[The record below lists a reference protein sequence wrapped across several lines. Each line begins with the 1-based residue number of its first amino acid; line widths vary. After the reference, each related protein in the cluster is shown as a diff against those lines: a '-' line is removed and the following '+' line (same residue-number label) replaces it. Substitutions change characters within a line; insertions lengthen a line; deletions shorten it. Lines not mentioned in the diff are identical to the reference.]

1 MKLCKD
7 IRLGEKVS
15 GKRFELTWKLKHNRP
30 SGSIYVVVLPEVV
43 PENLME
49 ICAYEELRRK
59 KQYGRTVIAAAANK
73 SEAIEVVR
81 ALIEEMYQK
90 TAAAKRINPIS
101 TRRIM
106 PIIFNIV
113 SKIPNIVLL
122 FKAS

>member
-49 ICAYEELRRK
+49 ICAYE
-59 KQYGRTVIAAAANK
+59 
-73 SEAIEVVR
+73 AIEVVR

-90 TAAAKRINPIS
+90 TGGFDVKS
-101 TRRIM
+101 FM
-106 PIIFNIV
+106 
-113 SKIPNIVLL
+113 KL
-122 FKAS
+122 

>member
-49 ICAYEELRRK
+49 ICATSQK
-59 KQYGRTVIAAAANK
+59 KAVWAHSDCGS
-73 SEAIEVVR
+73 SE
-81 ALIEEMYQK
+81 
-90 TAAAKRINPIS
+90 
-101 TRRIM
+101 
-106 PIIFNIV
+106 
-113 SKIPNIVLL
+113 
-122 FKAS
+122 

>member
-59 KQYGRTVIAAAANK
+59 KQYGRTVI
-73 SEAIEVVR
+73 EVVR

-90 TAAAKRINPIS
+90 TGGFDVKS
-101 TRRIM
+101 FM
-106 PIIFNIV
+106 
-113 SKIPNIVLL
+113 KL
-122 FKAS
+122 

>member
-43 PENLME
+43 PE

-90 TAAAKRINPIS
+90 TGGFDVKS
-101 TRRIM
+101 FM
-106 PIIFNIV
+106 
-113 SKIPNIVLL
+113 KL
-122 FKAS
+122 

>member
-49 ICAYEELRRK
+49 SVHTKNFAE
-59 KQYGRTVIAAAANK
+59 K
-73 SEAIEVVR
+73 SSMGA
-81 ALIEEMYQK
+81 Q
-90 TAAAKRINPIS
+90 
-101 TRRIM
+101 
-106 PIIFNIV
+106 
-113 SKIPNIVLL
+113 
-122 FKAS
+122 

>member
-59 KQYGRTVIAAAANK
+59 KQYGRTVIAATAN
-73 SEAIEVVR
+73 EVVR

-90 TAAAKRINPIS
+90 TGGFDVKS
-101 TRRIM
+101 FM
-106 PIIFNIV
+106 
-113 SKIPNIVLL
+113 KL
-122 FKAS
+122 

>member
-49 ICAYEELRRK
+49 LRLIQTGELR
-59 KQYGRTVIAAAANK
+59 
-73 SEAIEVVR
+73 VR
-81 ALIEEMYQK
+81 QFFSITIRMIMK
-90 TAAAKRINPIS
+90 GDFGWTA
-101 TRRIM
+101 
-106 PIIFNIV
+106 
-113 SKIPNIVLL
+113 
-122 FKAS
+122 

>member
-15 GKRFELTWKLKHNRP
+15 GKRFELTWKPKHNRP
-30 SGSIYVVVLPEVV
+30 FGSIYVVVLPEVV

-90 TAAAKRINPIS
+90 TGGFDVKS
-101 TRRIM
+101 FM
-106 PIIFNIV
+106 
-113 SKIPNIVLL
+113 KL
-122 FKAS
+122 

>member
-73 SEAIEVVR
+73 SETIEVNR
-81 ALIEEMYQK
+81 AMIEEKYQK
-90 TAAAKRINPIS
+90 TEDNNIKVIIDGEEVDF
-101 TRRIM
+101 TRKEVALIRLAIK
-106 PIIFNIV
+106 F
-113 SKIPNIVLL
+113 
-122 FKAS
+122 